1 MEYSGSQKA
10 ESFLSSSKFKVLP
23 RGAVG
28 ASEAELLWLLP
39 RVQGKVQEA
48 NMVFFRILGL
58 SLDLKLS
65 LRFFKWFLRVLV
77 MPRYFFGKLYE

>member
-23 RGAVG
+23 RGAVVG

-48 NMVFFRILGL
+48 NMISSDLLFIMQGL
-58 SLDLKLS
+58 SLDLRLS
-65 LRFFKWFLRVLV
+65 LGFFELFLRVLV
-77 MPRYFFGKLYE
+77 MPQ